1 MGARRSVGDSKA
13 NVDHVRHSEQALL
26 DEDES
31 ELLICLTSRKAHVQ
45 ISVALLLWP
54 SLPNSK
60 LTTAPVSKLPLETIS
75 IKGKAGQ
82 DAYIDEAGRKL

>member
-1 MGARRSVGDSKA
+1 MGDSKA
-13 NVDHVRHSEQALL
+13 DVDHVRHSEQAVL
-26 DEDES
+26 DEDED
-31 ELLICLTSRKAHVQ
+31 ELLICLTSRKAHAQ

-60 LTTAPVSKLPLETIS
+60 LTTALVSKMPLETIS

>member
-1 MGARRSVGDSKA
+1 MGDSKA
-13 NVDHVRHSEQALL
+13 DVDHVRHSEQAVL
-26 DEDES
+26 DEGED
-31 ELLICLTSRKAHVQ
+31 ELLTCLTSRKAQAQ

-60 LTTAPVSKLPLETIS
+60 LTTALVSKLPLETIS
-75 IKGKAGQ
+75 IKGKAGE